1 MDFDLKQITAML
13 LKRWWIILLA
23 ALLIAGLMYSY
34 TVLYVTPMYT
44 ASTTLMI
51 STQNGNY
58 AGLKTASELIPT
70 YSTLLRNATVLS
82 ETASSLSLDRGDGRS
97 YTAGQIAGM
106 IGITSVSD
114 TGIFTISVTCA
125 SSEHAPIIA
134 NAIAEIAV
142 PHVVELADGNSVSV
156 VSKAA
161 GAYQS
166 SPNITSNT
174 ITGFLIGAVLAC
186 GLLVLL
192 ELLDTAIKSE
202 DDIKE
207 IAADIPVIGVIPTV
221 HIPTTTGI
229 RQEKRTV

>member
-1 MDFDLKQITAML
+1 MDFDLKQIAAML

-44 ASTTLMI
+44 ASTTLMV

-58 AGLKTASELIPT
+58 AGLKTAAELIPT
-70 YSTLLRNATVLS
+70 YSTLLRNPTVLS

-106 IGITSVSD
+106 IGISSVSD
-114 TGIFTISVTCA
+114 TGIFSVTVTCA
-125 SSEHAPIIA
+125 NSEHAPIIA
-134 NAIAEIAV
+134 NAIADIAV
-142 PHVVELADGNSVSV
+142 PHVVTLAAGNDVSV
-156 VSKAA
+156 VSAA
-161 GAYQS
+161 SGAYQS
-166 SPNITSNT
+166 SPNITSNV
-174 ITGFLIGAVLAC
+174 ITGLLIGAVLAC

-207 IAADIPVIGVIPTV
+207 IADDIPVIGVIPTV
-221 HIPTTTGI
+221 HIPTATGI

>member
-1 MDFDLKQITAML
+1 
-13 LKRWWIILLA
+13 
-23 ALLIAGLMYSY
+23 
-34 TVLYVTPMYT
+34 
-44 ASTTLMI
+44 MI

-58 AGLKTASELIPT
+58 AGLKTAAELIPT
-70 YSTLLRNATVLS
+70 YSTLLRNPTVLA
-82 ETASSLSLDRGDGRS
+82 ETASSLSLDRGDGGR

-106 IGITSVSD
+106 IGISSVTD
-114 TGIFTISVTCA
+114 TGIFSISVTCA
-125 SSEHAPIIA
+125 NSEHAPIIA

-156 VSKAA
+156 VSAA
-161 GAYQS
+161 SGAYQS
-166 SPNITSNT
+166 SPNITRNT
-174 ITGFLIGAVLAC
+174 IYGAAIGVVLAV

-207 IAADIPVIGVIPTV
+207 IAEDIPVIGVIPTV

-229 RQEKRTV
+229 RQEKRTI

>member
-1 MDFDLKQITAML
+1 MDFDLKQIAAML

-23 ALLIAGLMYSY
+23 ALLIAGLMYCY

-44 ASTTLMI
+44 ASTTLMV

-58 AGLKTASELIPT
+58 AGLKTAAELIPT
-70 YSTLLRNATVLS
+70 YSTLLRNPTVLA

-106 IGITSVSD
+106 IGISSVTD
-114 TGIFTISVTCA
+114 TGIFSISVTCA
-125 SSEHAPIIA
+125 NSEHAPIIA
-134 NAIAEIAV
+134 NAVAEIAV
-142 PHVVELADGNSVSV
+142 PHVVDLADGNDVSV
-156 VSKAA
+156 VSAA
-161 GAYQS
+161 GGSYQS
-166 SPNITSNT
+166 SPNLTSNA
-174 ITGFLIGAVLAC
+174 ITGFLLGAVLAI

-202 DDIKE
+202 DDLKE
-207 IAADIPVIGVIPTV
+207 ISADIPVIGVIPTV

-229 RQEKRTV
+229 RQEKRTA